1 MFQSKD
7 GNPVKTISKKG
18 SLSGIGLHSG
28 EKSSIT
34 FSPSDSGEINF
45 IFKNKRIRACVENV
59 TNTTR
64 GTSLGDLQTIEHILA
79 AADGLGINSLEIG
92 LSAKELPN
100 MDGSALPF
108 VAALIACKPKALKQ
122 NKEPII
128 VKERIFL
135 EDQNASIEILPYE
148 GFCIDFETCFVGL
161 GKQNFTFNESTN
173 FITEIAPARTFGYK
187 EEVEELFKKVI
198 KIFDKPD
205 ILRLGVGAVIVAA
218 AELAKQGYFGLGKL
232 HPQFKERIGD
242 YILIPKENYVLRY
255 FLRKEKALFMPG
267 HHGGLSEE
275 EMLVPLIKIDL

>member
-187 EEVEELFKKVI
+187 EEVEELKKH
-198 KIFDKPD
+198 
-205 ILRLGVGAVIVAA
+205 G
-218 AELAKQGYFGLGKL
+218 LAKGASLENSLVLNKKKGYVNVARFEEEPVRHKILDL
-232 HPQFKERIGD
+232 IGD
-242 YILIPKENYVLRY
+242 LSLIGRPIKAKIIAKKSGHKLNIEMAKKIAAGFYDKIVL
-255 FLRKEKALFMPG
+255 K
-267 HHGGLSEE
+267 S
-275 EMLVPLIKIDL
+275 

>member
-1 MFQSKD
+1 MGQMFQSKD

-187 EEVEELFKKVI
+187 EEVEELKKH
-198 KIFDKPD
+198 
-205 ILRLGVGAVIVAA
+205 G
-218 AELAKQGYFGLGKL
+218 LAKGASLENSLVLNKKKGYVNVARFEEEPVRHKILDL
-232 HPQFKERIGD
+232 IGD
-242 YILIPKENYVLRY
+242 LSLIGRPIKAKIIAKKSGHKLNIEMAKKIAAGFYDKIVL
-255 FLRKEKALFMPG
+255 K
-267 HHGGLSEE
+267 S
-275 EMLVPLIKIDL
+275 

>member
-187 EEVEELFKKVI
+187 EEVEELKKH
-198 KIFDKPD
+198 
-205 ILRLGVGAVIVAA
+205 G
-218 AELAKQGYFGLGKL
+218 LAKGASLENSLVLNKKKGYVNVARF
-232 HPQFKERIGD
+232 
-242 YILIPKENYVLRY
+242 
-255 FLRKEKALFMPG
+255 
-267 HHGGLSEE
+267 EE
-275 EMLVPLIKIDL
+275 EPVRHKILDLIG